1 MLHRLISC
9 FCCSDSAWNGSGN
22 LGALLALGFANFVKL
37 GAAVA
42 VVFAISIGPWVY
54 FKQVS
59 ELLGRL
65 FPFQRGLCHAYWAP
79 NFWVVYNLFDKLL
92 ITLGKR
98 MGIPSVVAAASS
110 ASITSSSGL
119 VEDIPHVVLPTIKS
133 AYTFVLALASMAPVL
148 AKLARKPHP
157 VVFLSSL
164 VYCSLCSFMLGW
176 HVHEKAILL
185 TVIPLG
191 LFACDSV
198 RDAKT
203 FLFLSIVGHY
213 SLFPLLFRPT
223 EAPLKEADSAP
234 NRSLKSNH
242 PCTGGLR
249 L

>member
-1 MLHRLISC
+1 
-9 FCCSDSAWNGSGN
+9 
-22 LGALLALGFANFVKL
+22 
-37 GAAVA
+37 
-42 VVFAISIGPWVY
+42 
-54 FKQVS
+54 
-59 ELLGRL
+59 
-65 FPFQRGLCHAYWAP
+65 
-79 NFWVVYNLFDKLL
+79 
-92 ITLGKR
+92 
-98 MGIPSVVAAASS
+98 
-110 ASITSSSGL
+110 

-223 EAPLKEADSAP
+223 EAPLKVLLFLIYTIVSISILDYYHDQQQAARRIVYS
-234 NRSLKSNH
+234 
-242 PCTGGLR
+242 GLFNK
-249 L
+249 LEKTYLIGLIPIYVFTQFAFPIMLPQ